1 MRSSLA
7 GVYGVAAKVLVNGT
21 AGSQTRGF
29 HLDKQ
34 PSWEIVQSMGS
45 PESSVPGGPVENNT
59 SISKLFLPRPHTV
72 VELRLLPGP
81 HLWLS
86 PWTRP
91 QSREAAKSAE
101 A

>member
-34 PSWEIVQSMGS
+34 RSWEIVQSMGS

-59 SISKLFLPRPHTV
+59 SISNQT
-72 VELRLLPGP
+72 
-81 HLWLS
+81 LS
-86 PWTRP
+86 AMDTT
-91 QSREAAKSAE
+91 AKP
-101 A
+101 